1 MNHTSFRPIWEGG
14 QYDGDESQ
22 RQNALRLAVELGAD
36 YVDVELKVVISSMF
50 RNCFLSSL
58 WYCSLSQRS
67 IWYKIYG
74 YPFCDYDYMW
84 FRYINKLPIFQAA
97 NNDV

>member
-50 RNCFLSSL
+50 WNCFLSTL
-58 WYCSLSQRS
+58 WYYSLSQRS